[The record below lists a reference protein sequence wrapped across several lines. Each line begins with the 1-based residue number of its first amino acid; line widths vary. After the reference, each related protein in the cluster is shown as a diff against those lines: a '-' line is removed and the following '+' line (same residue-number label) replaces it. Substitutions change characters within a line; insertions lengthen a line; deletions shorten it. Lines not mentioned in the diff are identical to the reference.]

1 MAIFKSKSVTLPI
14 IGILR
19 NFSGMFL
26 LSIEIFLIGG
36 NEGLSKLTHPTVYC
50 TLILILVSLP
60 PQSFY
65 GYLLVWLDVAE
76 EGMTSQISLK
86 LP

>member
-19 NFSGMFL
+19 NLSGMFL

-36 NEGLSKLTHPTVYC
+36 NEGLSKLTHPTIHTYDTVVNYR
-50 TLILILVSLP
+50 
-60 PQSFY
+60 
-65 GYLLVWLDVAE
+65 VAK
-76 EGMTSQISLK
+76 I
-86 LP
+86 

>member
-36 NEGLSKLTHPTVYC
+36 NEGLSKLTHPSVYPLDIKAGC
-50 TLILILVSLP
+50 TPDKTSHNVTT
-60 PQSFY
+60 
-65 GYLLVWLDVAE
+65 LLL
-76 EGMTSQISLK
+76 LFR
-86 LP
+86 